1 MIRYKIIYFL
11 LIMPLFLNAAAVKR
25 YVKPEGSG
33 SKSGFS
39 WVNASDNLQQTI
51 NASADGDTIWVA
63 AGTYKGGFTL
73 KQGVNVFGGFSGN
86 ETTLLARR
94 LPGTGENLTILDG
107 NNENRVLTQDTD
119 FVSPT
124 VIDGFVIQNGSALA
138 GAGVYLRNNSIL
150 RRCIVRRN
158 VAGEIRVGDYV
169 PAQGGIIFR
178 MDKQNGV
185 GYIVAGENHGQ
196 NYQNGKGNVKVRT
209 ELDSAL
215 LDMNGPGNSKSITNS
230 RAVKAVTEYRATA
243 PGDGFSDWYIPSAG
257 EWGLLVSGGPF
268 MGGRSE
274 LCEFIEQRLLA
285 HNMQTFGRQK
295 YWSSTPAS
303 DGNYPEMWY
312 ADFGTMSINSISA
325 LQYLR
330 VRPVRVF
337 PLNTGAGHGGGIYAS
352 SGARIEGCLI
362 YGNSAAEGSGIYT
375 IGNVP
380 VHYCT
385 VAENTQSGI
394 GYPNSQAVVTAPAVG
409 PAELSS
415 ITNTIIWGNRDAENR
430 PSNLLLSEYTRVL
443 YTAWESET
451 AVVGT
456 GNIALPA
463 ENNVENG
470 IGFKNPA
477 NNDYNLLYES
487 ACANTGDKRR
497 IPAALTTDLNGQP
510 RSNALARSMGA
521 FESELLNSVENLL
534 KENEIAVY
542 PNPVQQGGQL
552 TIRNQSLYAELQVS
566 LVSVVGQTVYNGT
579 LSNESM
585 QIDMPYESGIYFVK
599 ISTPEGLMITKK
611 ITLR

>member
-1 MIRYKIIYFL
+1 
-11 LIMPLFLNAAAVKR
+11 
-25 YVKPEGSG
+25 
-33 SKSGFS
+33 
-39 WVNASDNLQQTI
+39 
-51 NASADGDTIWVA
+51 
-63 AGTYKGGFTL
+63 
-73 KQGVNVFGGFSGN
+73 
-86 ETTLLARR
+86 
-94 LPGTGENLTILDG
+94 
-107 NNENRVLTQDTD
+107 
-119 FVSPT
+119 
-124 VIDGFVIQNGSALA
+124 
-138 GAGVYLRNNSIL
+138 
-150 RRCIVRRN
+150 
-158 VAGEIRVGDYV
+158 
-169 PAQGGIIFR
+169 

-196 NYQNGKGNVKVRT
+196 NKQNGKGNVKVRT

-215 LDMNGPGNSKSITNS
+215 LDMNGPENSKSITNS
-230 RAVKAVTEYRATA
+230 RALKAVTEYKAAA
-243 PGDGFSDWYIPSAG
+243 PGDGFFDWYIPSAG

-285 HNMQTFGRQK
+285 HNMQTFGRHK

-385 VAENTQSGI
+385 VAGNTQSGT

-521 FESELLNSVENLL
+521 FESELLNSVNNLL